1 MMMIKVSLFIPIF
14 EYLYPGIFM
23 LPLESI
29 IVFYLISIYIDC
41 INEPKQK
48 QHRCLFGQLSAP
60 QQLDCCKHEEDI
72 DNCSIR
78 SKKLHVQ
85 SSEDKSTHR
94 SKHI

>member
-1 MMMIKVSLFIPIF
+1 MMIKVSLFIPIF
-14 EYLYPGIFM
+14 EYLYPGIFTGI
-23 LPLESI
+23 PD
-29 IVFYLISIYIDC
+29 LISIYIDC

-78 SKKLHVQ
+78 LKKLHVQ